1 MNYYVYVRNKESEVR
16 KKMTLVELTETT
28 EAEKRRLLRTI
39 RELNSKRKKEG
50 LKPIEYKL
58 KELLITETI
67 RSR

>member
-1 MNYYVYVRNKESEVR
+1 
-16 KKMTLVELTETT
+16 MTLVELTETT
-28 EAEKRRLLRTI
+28 KAEKRRILRTI